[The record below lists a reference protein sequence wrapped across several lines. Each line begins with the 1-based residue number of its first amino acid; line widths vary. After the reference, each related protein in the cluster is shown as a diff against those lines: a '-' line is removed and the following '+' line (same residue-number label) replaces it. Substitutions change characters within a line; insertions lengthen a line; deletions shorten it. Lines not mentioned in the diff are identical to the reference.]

1 MAMTVGLIFIS
12 SPLNPEQPGKTAE
25 KKTAWWIALKAPV
38 RAKRGLRS
46 IRRDLTGAPATAG
59 KHRYFL
65 EFFQSYRMAP
75 LAGIP
80 KGENTVKAHF
90 RVLTMIGVACFI
102 LGAGAVW
109 VGRLTANAANPQAT
123 AAAPAADTDTTP
135 DSMSEKNDAHIK
147 IADRTKSYLASVTT
161 KNALKVDGSGAN
173 QPVIILTGT
182 PVAPATSPAPV
193 SNSNPLPVVIAG
205 GTGLRGSLPE
215 NTVSPDL
222 GYPAHLTMCWDADQ
236 VTVMESVDGT
246 TWFPSLNTQ
255 AAKDTGIMAVGI
267 GCMSVPPARF
277 VKWTSQDYQFSAAAG
292 MFQASY

>member
-1 MAMTVGLIFIS
+1 M
-12 SPLNPEQPGKTAE
+12 KTH
-25 KKTAWWIALKAPV
+25 I
-38 RAKRGLRS
+38 
-46 IRRDLTGAPATAG
+46 
-59 KHRYFL
+59 
-65 EFFQSYRMAP
+65 
-75 LAGIP
+75 
-80 KGENTVKAHF
+80 
-90 RVLTMIGVACFI
+90 RVLFVTGIVSFV

-123 AAAPAADTDTTP
+123 ATTTSAAPAEEP

-182 PVAPATSPAPV
+182 PQPPATSPAPV
-193 SNSNPLPVVIAG
+193 SNSNPLPVVVAAG
-205 GTGLRGSLPE
+205 AGQRGSLAE
-215 NTVSPDL
+215 NAVSPDL
-222 GYPAHLTMCWDADQ
+222 GYPRTLTMCWNADQ
-236 VTVMESVDGT
+236 VTVEESVDGT

-255 AAKDTGIMAVGI
+255 AAKETGIVAVGI

-277 VKWTSQDYQFSAAAG
+277 VKWTSQDYQFPQAAG

>member
-1 MAMTVGLIFIS
+1 
-12 SPLNPEQPGKTAE
+12 
-25 KKTAWWIALKAPV
+25 
-38 RAKRGLRS
+38 
-46 IRRDLTGAPATAG
+46 
-59 KHRYFL
+59 
-65 EFFQSYRMAP
+65 MAP
-75 LAGIP
+75 L
-80 KGENTVKAHF
+80 TVIQSGGKTMKAHV
-90 RVLTMIGVACFI
+90 RVIFMTGVVCFV

-109 VGRLTANAANPQAT
+109 AGRLSANAANPQTTAPAA
-123 AAAPAADTDTTP
+123 AAAPAEEP

-182 PVAPATSPAPV
+182 PVAPATSPSPV
-193 SNSNPLPVVIAG
+193 SNSNPLPVVIAA
-205 GTGLRGSLPE
+205 GTGLRGPLPE